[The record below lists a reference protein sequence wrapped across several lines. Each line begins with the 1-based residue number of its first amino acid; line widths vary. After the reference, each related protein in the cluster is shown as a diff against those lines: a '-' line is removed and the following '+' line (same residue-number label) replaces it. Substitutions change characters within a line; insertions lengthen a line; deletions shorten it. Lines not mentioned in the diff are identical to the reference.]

1 MQMIWHT
8 SPDFKLSHVRTVK
21 LTIIV
26 ISTSSKCISPSV
38 TPQQQQPGFSGRGPY
53 SGGYRGSQSGSRGIF
68 RGSRSANYRGGRTG
82 TRPQCNYCG
91 LPGHFIDKCRKKMR
105 DETNNQDF
113 GYSSSS
119 IDFSTRRYA
128 QNSINFFFF
137 HVFSHPSITN
147 SRQFDWFADSGATQH
162 MTDQLSMLHNFVA
175 TTVDDW
181 LVTGIGD
188 SKLIVKGKGEVV
200 ITSIVNGKSLN
211 GNNICPLPLYKEKH
225 H

>member
-1 MQMIWHT
+1 MKQ
-8 SPDFKLSHVRTVK
+8 
-21 LTIIV
+21 TIK
-26 ISTSSKCISPSV
+26 TSV
-38 TPQQQQPGFSGRGPY
+38 THHLQLTSQPEGTHKT
-53 SGGYRGSQSGSRGIF
+53 QS
-68 RGSRSANYRGGRTG
+68 
-82 TRPQCNYCG
+82 
-91 LPGHFIDKCRKKMR
+91 
-105 DETNNQDF
+105 
-113 GYSSSS
+113 
-119 IDFSTRRYA
+119 
-128 QNSINFFFF
+128 FFFF